1 MRFTKPVRFRHD
13 DALTRIPWDEFG
25 RLVATHYR
33 EQGYVVEHTGG
44 RAGRHRAEDAMD
56 LTLTRGTTS
65 IIVQCRHWVAQQVPH
80 QDVRQLVNAMPATGA
95 SQVIAITSGE
105 FSRSAV
111 EFAERLPH
119 VTLIDG
125 MRIRAILG
133 KVPEPPLPVLLPG
146 GVPPWAEDED
156 HLRSRAPMVAAVG
169 AVIVMGLM
177 LCVMYG
183 VYIHEIQRAQMQS
196 MQATAA
202 HAATVAMP

>member
-1 MRFTKPVRFRHD
+1 MRFRHD

-44 RAGRHRAEDAMD
+44 RAGRHRSDDAMD
-56 LTLTRGTTS
+56 LTLTRGGAT

-80 QDVRQLVNAMPATGA
+80 HDVRQLVAAMPAAGA
-95 SQVIAITSGE
+95 SQAIAITSGE
-105 FSRSAV
+105 FSRGAV

-125 MRIRAILG
+125 MRIRAMLG
-133 KVPEPPLPVLLPG
+133 KVPEPPVPVLLPG
-146 GVPPWAEDED
+146 GLPAWSSDAEPIPSRVP
-156 HLRSRAPMVAAVG
+156 VIAAVG
-169 AVIVMGLM
+169 AVIAMGLM
-177 LCVMYG
+177 LCMLYG

-196 MQATAA
+196 MQATAT
-202 HAATVAMP
+202 HAPPVAMP

>member
-1 MRFTKPVRFRHD
+1 MRFTGPVRFRHE

-44 RAGRHRAEDAMD
+44 RAGRHRVEDAMD
-56 LTLTRGTTS
+56 LTLTRGGTT

-80 QDVRQLVNAMPATGA
+80 HDVRQLVGAMPAAGA
-95 SQVIAITSGE
+95 SQAIVITSGE
-105 FSRSAV
+105 FTGAAV

-125 MRIRAILG
+125 MRIRAMLG
-133 KVPEPPLPVLLPG
+133 KVPEPPVPVLLPG
-146 GVPPWAEDED
+146 GLPRWTDDAE
-156 HLRSRAPMVAAVG
+156 RIPSRVPMVAAVG
-169 AVIVMGLM
+169 AVIAMGVM
-177 LCVMYG
+177 LCMLYG